1 MGAVIEQAGEV
12 RNDVLAAGHVRLFV
26 EGPLAT
32 VVLDLPERRNAMT
45 PSRWAALAAVPDL
58 LPADVV
64 VVLVR
69 GEGATFCAGLD
80 LRLAGPDGVP
90 GEQSIP
96 DVAAL
101 GEQGIQDWIEV
112 QQRAHT
118 WLADPRWISV
128 AAIQGAAVGA
138 GFQLALAADVR
149 VVATDARFCMKEV
162 ALGLVPDVTG
172 TATLYRAVGYSRA
185 LELSASA
192 RWIDAAEAM
201 SMGLAV
207 RVVEPDSLATAAAEV
222 CAGFTANPPAAVR
235 AVKQLMLGAAGRSQA
250 EQVAAE
256 RAAQVPLL
264 QALAARIS

>member
-1 MGAVIEQAGEV
+1 MTDV
-12 RNDVLAAGHVRLFV
+12 RNDVLAAGHVRLSLD
-26 EGPLAT
+26 GPLAT

-58 LPADVV
+58 LTDDVV

-80 LRLAGPDGVP
+80 LRMASAEGVP
-90 GEQSIP
+90 GEQSIS

-101 GEQGIQDWIEV
+101 GEAGIQDWIEV

-118 WLADPRWISV
+118 WLGDPRWISV

-149 VVATDARFCMKEV
+149 VIATDARFCMKEA

-172 TATLYRAVGYSRA
+172 TATLHRAVGYTRA

-192 RWIDAAEAM
+192 RWIDADEAM
-201 SMGLAV
+201 AMGLATRLV
-207 RVVEPDSLATAAAEV
+207 APDDLAKAAAEV

-250 EQVAAE
+250 EQAAAE
-256 RAAQVPLL
+256 RAFQVPLL
-264 QALAARIS
+264 QALAAKIT

>member
-1 MGAVIEQAGEV
+1 MTVVQETGEV
-12 RNDVLAAGHVRLFV
+12 RNDVLDAGYVRLFI

-32 VVLDLPERRNAMT
+32 VVLNLPERRNAMT

-58 LPADVV
+58 LTDDVA

-80 LRLAGPDGVP
+80 LRMATADGVP
-90 GEQSIP
+90 GEQSIK

-101 GEQGIQDWIEV
+101 GDQGIQDWIEV

-118 WLADPRWISV
+118 WLGDPRWISV
-128 AAIQGAAVGA
+128 AAVQGAAVGA
-138 GFQLALAADVR
+138 GFQLALAADIR
-149 VVATDARFCMKEV
+149 VIATDARFCMKEA

-172 TATLYRAVGYSRA
+172 TATLYRAVGYPRA

-192 RWIDAAEAM
+192 RWVDAAEAM

-207 RVVEPDSLATAAAEV
+207 RMVAPEELGKAAAEL
-222 CAGFTANPPAAVR
+222 CASFTSNPVGAVR
-235 AVKQLMLGAAGRSQA
+235 GVKRLMLGAAARSQA
-250 EQVAAE
+250 EQAAAE
-256 RAAQVPLL
+256 RATQVPLL
-264 QALAARIS
+264 QAMAAVIG